1 MPTPRRLWD
10 SCTII
15 GYLAGSPAVGETCS
29 QIIEQ
34 AERGELAI
42 VVSAMAMI
50 EVAYLEGMDDQESE
64 RKIREFFGRDYIIPV
79 AVDVRVASDTRGLVR
94 KYRSGPKRIKPP
106 DATHLATAILLDI
119 PVIETTDQDL
129 LRFNGHKGVTIR
141 RPLYEG
147 PGRLP
152 GMN

>member
-15 GYLAGSPAVGETCS
+15 GYLAGSSEVAETCS

-34 AERGELAI
+34 AERGELSI

-50 EVAYLEGMDDQESE
+50 EVAYLEGMDDQDSE
-64 RKIREFFGRDYIIPV
+64 RKIREFFGRGYIIPV
-79 AVDVRVASDTRGLVR
+79 AVDVRVASVARNLVR
-94 KYRSGPKRIKPP
+94 EHRTEPKIKPS
-106 DATHLATAILLDI
+106 DAAHLATAIQLGI
-119 PVIETTDQDL
+119 PVIETTDQGL
-129 LRFNGHKGVTIR
+129 LRFDGFGEVIIR

-147 PGRLP
+147 ARRLP
-152 GMN
+152 GLN